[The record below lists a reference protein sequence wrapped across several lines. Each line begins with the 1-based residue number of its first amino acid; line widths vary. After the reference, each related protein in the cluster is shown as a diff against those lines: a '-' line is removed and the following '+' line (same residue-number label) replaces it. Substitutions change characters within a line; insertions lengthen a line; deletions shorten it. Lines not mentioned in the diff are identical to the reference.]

1 MSKLIGMPAWINA
14 VRIDEKVGRGSC
26 SVIDECYTDAE
37 LEDALK
43 RDGIKG
49 KIESVRWARRVEKNY
64 RERERE
70 VQAEAF

>member
-1 MSKLIGMPAWINA
+1 MDKLIGMPAWIKA
-14 VRIDEKVGRGSC
+14 VRDDEKVGVGSC

-43 RDGIKG
+43 REGIKG
-49 KIESVRWARRVEKNY
+49 KIESVRWARRVDRMY

-70 VQAEAF
+70 AQAEAW